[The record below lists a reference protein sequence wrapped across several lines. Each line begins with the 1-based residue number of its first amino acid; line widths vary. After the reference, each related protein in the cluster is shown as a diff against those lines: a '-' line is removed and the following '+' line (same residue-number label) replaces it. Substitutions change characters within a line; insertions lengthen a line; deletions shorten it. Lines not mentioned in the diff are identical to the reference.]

1 MKFAVY
7 PLQKSAGGFQREADV
22 VLLTETEAAQRCRY
36 FDRGC
41 ADPVRAFQQW
51 ARRVGMPVSYVG
63 RARLYNPSTL
73 DAFMA
78 RKPWTL
84 RHREVGAK
92 QPVPRK
98 LSLVHAGS
106 VSEVSDAR

>member
-1 MKFAVY
+1 MRSGPVHQ
-7 PLQKSAGGFQREADV
+7 LGGGFQSQPDV
-22 VLLTETEAAQRCRY
+22 VLLTEAEAAQRLRY

-41 ADPVRAFQQW
+41 ANPVRAFQQW

-63 RARLYNPSTL
+63 RARLYDPTVL

-84 RHREVGAK
+84 RHREVRSQK
-92 QPVPRK
+92 SVSK
-98 LSLVHAGS
+98 LALVHAAS
-106 VSEVSDAR
+106 VVEVSDAR

>member
-1 MKFAVY
+1 MKARPVHQ
-7 PLQKSAGGFQREADV
+7 LGGGFERQPDV
-22 VLLTETEAAQRCRY
+22 VLLTETEAAQRSRY

-51 ARRVGMPVSYVG
+51 ARRMGVPVSYVG
-63 RARLYNPSTL
+63 RARLYDPTVL

-84 RHREVGAK
+84 RHREVRPK
-92 QPVPRK
+92 QPVTK
-98 LSLVHAGS
+98 LTFHAAS
-106 VSEVSDAR
+106 VTLAVAEG

>member
-1 MKFAVY
+1 MRARPVHQ
-7 PLQKSAGGFQREADV
+7 LGGGFERQSDV
-22 VLLTETEAAQRCRY
+22 LLLTEAEAAQRCRY

-41 ADPVRAFQQW
+41 SDPVRAFQQW

-63 RARLYNPSTL
+63 RARLYDPTIL

-84 RHREVGAK
+84 RHREVRPQK
-92 QPVPRK
+92 
-98 LSLVHAGS
+98 S
-106 VSEVSDAR
+106 VSKLALAHGVDSVGSYGAEG

>member
-1 MKFAVY
+1 V
-7 PLQKSAGGFQREADV
+7 KSALRPVHQLGGGFQREADV

-63 RARLYNPSTL
+63 RARLYSPTVL
-73 DAFMA
+73 DAFLE

-92 QPVPRK
+92 QLVPRK

>member
-1 MKFAVY
+1 MRARPVHQ
-7 PLQKSAGGFQREADV
+7 LGGGFQREADV

-41 ADPVRAFQQW
+41 SNPVRAFQQW

-63 RARLYNPSTL
+63 RARLYSPTVL
-73 DAFMA
+73 DAFME

-84 RHREVGAK
+84 RHVRSVK
-92 QPVPRK
+92 SVSK
-98 LSLVHAGS
+98 LALVHTPSLGHGAPT
-106 VSEVSDAR
+106 V